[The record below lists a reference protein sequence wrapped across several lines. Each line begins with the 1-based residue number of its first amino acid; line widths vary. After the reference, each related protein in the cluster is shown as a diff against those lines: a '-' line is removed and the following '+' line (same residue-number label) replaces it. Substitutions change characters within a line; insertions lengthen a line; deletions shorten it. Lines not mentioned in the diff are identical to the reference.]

1 MALTNLMCLY
11 PIIEAWNNDDF
22 LTFVLTLNVGLA
34 SFFSH
39 LFECHK
45 HGMTGMGLS
54 KRTSYILNRWD
65 VTSAILIL
73 LRVIQLILDNIEIVE
88 LPEFGRYMG
97 WLIILLV
104 LNLISEYDKTIHT
117 RSTYIVTHTI
127 WHLGI
132 FYLLASFLVLV
143 DEYPYLES
151 KPVPYTLY

>member
-1 MALTNLMCLY
+1 MALSNFMCLY
-11 PIIEAWNNDDF
+11 PIIEAWNNDD
-22 LTFVLTLNVGLA
+22 LITFVLTLNVGLA

-65 VTSAILIL
+65 VISAILIL
-73 LRVIQLILDNIEIVE
+73 LRVVQLILDNLEIIELE
-88 LPEFGRYMG
+88 EFRVCVG
-97 WLIILLV
+97 WAVILLV
-104 LNLISEYDKTIHT
+104 INLISEHDHSIKT
-117 RSTYIVTHTI
+117 RSTYIITHSI
-127 WHLGI
+127 WHLGV
-132 FYLLASFLVLV
+132 FYLLGSFLVLV